1 MFQTPITVML
11 KLTVPVVDYEAPLN
25 NWNKDLHV
33 LHCVT
38 GPVVA
43 VFLADYS
50 GKPLTYSPQ
59 LLYKIFLKNNFEDMS
74 PFLGPLIPLF
84 QTSGE
89 VFSGFQS
96 QSGQSYLHL
105 AEAYVI
111 YIP

>member
-1 MFQTPITVML
+1 ML

-43 VFLADYS
+43 VFLADYT
-50 GKPLTYSPQ
+50 GNLTHSPQ
-59 LLYKIFLKNNFEDMS
+59 LLALQDFFKKNLEDES
-74 PFLGPLIPLF
+74 FFGATDTPLF
-84 QTSGE
+84 QTSGDVFSGD

-96 QSGQSYLHL
+96 QSGQPYLHL
-105 AEAYVI
+105 AEVYVI

>member
-43 VFLADYS
+43 VFLADYT
-50 GKPLTYSPQ
+50 GKLRPHSTR
-59 LLYKIFLKNNFEDMS
+59 LLVLCGLFSQQKSRRRKSVTENH
-74 PFLGPLIPLF
+74 LGQKFKAKSRL
-84 QTSGE
+84 
-89 VFSGFQS
+89 
-96 QSGQSYLHL
+96 
-105 AEAYVI
+105 
-111 YIP
+111 